1 MGFDARFLTI
11 EQQIIYI
18 LRRVYE
24 LEEELTYVLSFL
36 FFSPPPPPRPQYSR
50 FLVLCKCITFGDS
63 ITIEQR

>member
-24 LEEELTYVLSFL
+24 LEEELAYVLSFL
-36 FFSPPPPPRPQYSR
+36 FFSPPPPPPPPPPA
-50 FLVLCKCITFGDS
+50 FGFM
-63 ITIEQR
+63 QMHYFW